1 MIYSHYKNCPA
12 ILIKD
17 CPPHPFEFLN
27 EQEKQLEIFAGKR
40 RLDLYNFLVFNLSMN
55 GLLPFGGQVV
65 SSQKLETGGVK
76 VVTENALVCFFD
88 CDNISEISP
97 EVSGEKKVVLDWINV
112 RSGLKHDFDTLS
124 SNADFVSNIYF
135 YPSDRIDGSEASNLK
150 DLAVVSYMTDKEILD
165 SNYSQF
171 CVRMRAA
178 EIMKEAGIR
187 GPKNGVGPN
196 GQRHRPLLL
205 ENYKREVYPLVKS
218 KIEIPQ
224 AVSTLPVVY
233 L

>member
-1 MIYSHYKNCPA
+1 MVYSHYKNCPA
-12 ILIKD
+12 ILTKD
-17 CPPHPFEFLN
+17 CPPHPFELLGK
-27 EQEKQLEIFAGKR
+27 QEKQLEFFAGERK
-40 RLDLYNFLVFNLSMN
+40 LDLYNFLVFNLSMN
-55 GLLPFGGQVV
+55 GLLPFGGQVANFER
-65 SSQKLETGGVK
+65 LESGGIK
-76 VVTENALVCFFD
+76 VVTENTLVCHLD
-88 CDNISEISP
+88 SDNIAEIYP
-97 EVSGEKKVVLDWINV
+97 EVSDKKKVVLDWINV

-124 SNADFVSNIYF
+124 SGTDIVSNIYF

-150 DLAVVSYMTDKEILD
+150 DMAAVSYMTDEEILD

-171 CVRMRAA
+171 YVRMRAA

-187 GPKNGVGPN
+187 GPKNGIGPS